1 MAAGKMDRQSRK
13 FVALMAVLLGAVAIA
28 TWGRARQTNR
38 ISYTKHLDDRAV
50 VVDGTEYTFRD
61 LAVYLAYQ
69 EQEIAAQAKVYDLEH
84 SEKYWNA
91 HTNGQFI
98 RVAGKNAAMDM
109 AIHDIIF
116 YEMAKQAG
124 TSLSE
129 QERDFVRNQK
139 LDLWNDLEEE
149 GQARLGVSEAEIGAL
164 FERMALAQKQQQI
177 YADAQGVDLREYN
190 MNGSRYAEL
199 LKEHTYE
206 VNEKL
211 WKRLNFGNI
220 TIE

>member
-1 MAAGKMDRQSRK
+1 MTHLFSAVRSAAAASL
-13 FVALMAVLLGAVAIA
+13 ALSLCLPCQVLAG
-28 TWGRARQTNR
+28 TS
-38 ISYTKHLDDRAV
+38 SYGPGQALEEAGQAENERSVRETIRRENPD
-50 VVDGTEYTFRD
+50 
-61 LAVYLAYQ
+61 YLAYQ

-98 RVAGKNAAMDM
+98 RVAGKYAAMDM
-109 AIHDIIF
+109 AVHDIIF